1 VAILT
6 GSKNALKGAGFFL
19 GGLLLSAAGFQSSLR
34 LLGVLV
40 LCAGAGA
47 ALFMRGGL
55 GSASRKARFTQ
66 VFSANRAVN
75 ILAAAR
81 IFLFGARDVWF
92 VVALPV
98 FLASVL
104 GWKFWEA
111 GGFMA
116 LWIIGYGIVQALTP
130 ALVRRRSTA
139 AAPPEPDGHT
149 AFLLAAVLTLV
160 PAAIAVALGAGIAP
174 AAAVPAGLILFGLVF
189 ALNSSVH
196 SFLILACTDRDRVAM
211 NVGFYYM
218 ANACGRLAGTILSGA
233 LYQHGLTH
241 GRLNG
246 LSCCLWASAGFLAI
260 TALLSLALP
269 RARRKTPLPTS
280 AAI

>member
-1 VAILT
+1 
-6 GSKNALKGAGFFL
+6 
-19 GGLLLSAAGFQSSLR
+19 
-34 LLGVLV
+34 
-40 LCAGAGA
+40 
-47 ALFMRGGL
+47 MRGGL
-55 GSASRKARFTQ
+55 GTASMKAKFTHI
-66 VFSANRAVN
+66 FSANRAVN
-75 ILAAAR
+75 LLAAAR

-98 FLASVL
+98 FLSSVL
-104 GWKFWEA
+104 GWEFWEA

-116 LWIIGYGIVQALTP
+116 LWIIGYGIVQACTP
-130 ALVRRRSTA
+130 ALVRRRSA
-139 AAPPEPDGHT
+139 EAAPPEPDGRT

-160 PAAIAVALGAGIAP
+160 PAAIAIALGAGATP
-174 AAAVPAGLILFGLVF
+174 AVAVPAGLILFGLVF

-196 SFLILACTDRDRVAM
+196 SFLILAYTDHDKVAM

-241 GRLNG
+241 GRING

-260 TALLSLALP
+260 TAMLSLALP
-269 RARRKTPLPTS
+269 RARRKAPVPTS
-280 AAI
+280 EAI